1 MGEHAWECVHGSVC
15 MGVHAR
21 ECVNRS
27 VCMYMCTQV
36 YVCVGK

>member
-36 YVCVGK
+36 YVC